1 MDDWPKGP
9 TNAATGKR
17 PRSRRRRAPPSV
29 QAGLRY
35 ARSSAAPSS
44 APLHVSPTLAISCE
58 AVPASIMGRRGHE
71 PAPPVGHG
79 AGESFV
85 SFIALFGR
93 VARLLGKTQLSA
105 GCYSTCPFVP

>member
-1 MDDWPKGP
+1 MDDWPNGP

-17 PRSRRRRAPPSV
+17 TRSRRRRAPPSV

-58 AVPASIMGRRGHE
+58 AVPASVMGHRGHE
-71 PAPPVGHG
+71 PAPPTGHG

-85 SFIALFGR
+85 GFIAL
-93 VARLLGKTQLSA
+93 LGGLMDSPRRESHLA
-105 GCYSTCPFVP
+105 HSG